1 MATRQ
6 TISTLDI
13 RPRFFDSLSPSEIT
27 AVTSAAKMR
36 RYLRGSVIVNQATP
50 ADHFF
55 LLTSG
60 RARYFYWTRD
70 GRKVILF
77 WLPAGEIFGAAALL
91 SRPSDYLVCTEAVKD
106 SSVLV
111 WDRPTMRSLMARYPQ
126 LTDNVLITMQ
136 DYLIAYRAIH
146 VSLACHAAPQRLAQ
160 VLVNLAEGTGRR
172 VVGGIELDIRNEEL
186 ANEANITT
194 FTASRLLR
202 EWQRKGALRKRRGKL
217 LLQSAEKL
225 PLKSI

>member
-1 MATRQ
+1 MRE
-6 TISTLDI
+6 I
-13 RPRFFDSLSPSEIT
+13 RPRFFERLTPSEIT
-27 AVTSAAKMR
+27 AVTSAAKQR
-36 RYLRGSVIVNQATP
+36 RYLRGSVIINQATP

-70 GRKVILF
+70 GRKVILL
-77 WLPAGEIFGAAALL
+77 WLPAGEVFGVAALL
-91 SRPSDYLVCTEAVKD
+91 LQHSDYLVCTEAVKD

-111 WDRPTMRSLMARYPQ
+111 WDRSTMRILMARYPQ
-126 LTDNVLITMQ
+126 LTDNVLNIMQ

-160 VLVNLAEGTGRR
+160 VLVSLAEGIGRS
-172 VVGGIELDIRNEEL
+172 VTGGIELDIRNEEL

-194 FTASRLLR
+194 FTTSRLLR
-202 EWQRKGALRKRRGKL
+202 EWQHKGALRKRRGKL
-217 LLQSAEKL
+217 LLQSIEKL
-225 PLKSI
+225 PLKPI

>member
-1 MATRQ
+1 MATRDAI
-6 TISTLDI
+6 TMREIH
-13 RPRFFDSLSPSEIT
+13 PRFFEGLAPSEIR
-27 AVTSAAKMR
+27 AVTSAAKLR
-36 RYLRGSVIVNQATP
+36 RYLRGSVIVNQETP

-55 LLTSG
+55 LLTTG

-111 WDRPTMRSLMARYPQ
+111 WDRSTIRTLVARYSQ
-126 LTDNVLITMQ
+126 LTDNVLSTMQ
-136 DYLIAYRAIH
+136 DYLIGYRAIH

-160 VLVNLAEGTGRR
+160 VLVNLAEGIGRR

-202 EWQRKGALRKRRGKL
+202 EWQHKGALRKRRGKL

-225 PLKSI
+225 PLRSI

>member
-1 MATRQ
+1 MATRPA
-6 TISTLDI
+6 IAIREI
-13 RPRFFDSLSPSEIT
+13 RPRFFEGLTPTEIT
-27 AVTSAAKMR
+27 AVTASAKLR

-70 GRKVILF
+70 GRRVILF
-77 WLPAGEIFGAAALL
+77 WLPAGETFGAAALL

-111 WDRPTMRSLMARYPQ
+111 WDRPTMRTLMARYPQ
-126 LTDNVLITMQ
+126 LTDNVLSTMQ
-136 DYLIAYRAIH
+136 DYLVTYRAIH

-160 VLVNLAEGTGRR
+160 VLVNLAEGMGRR

-202 EWQRKGALRKRRGKL
+202 KWQHKGALRKRRGKL

-225 PLKSI
+225 PLKPI

>member
-1 MATRQ
+1 MATRHVI
-6 TISTLDI
+6 TMREL
-13 RPRFFDSLSPSEIT
+13 RPRFFEGLTPSEIT
-27 AVTSAAKMR
+27 AVTSAAKPR
-36 RYLRGSVIVNQATP
+36 RYLRGSVIVNQANP
-50 ADHFF
+50 ADHLF

-91 SRPSDYLVCTEAVKD
+91 SRLSDYLVCTEAVRD
-106 SSVLV
+106 SSVLA
-111 WDRPTMRSLMARYPQ
+111 WDRTTVRALIGRYPQ
-126 LTDNVLITMQ
+126 LTDNVLSTMQ
-136 DYLIAYRAIH
+136 DYLITYRAIH
-146 VSLACHAAPQRLAQ
+146 VSLACHAAPQRSAQ
-160 VLVNLAEGTGRR
+160 VLVNLAEDMGRR

-194 FTASRLLR
+194 FTTSRLLR
-202 EWQRKGALRKRRGKL
+202 QWQHKGALRKRRGKL

-225 PLKSI
+225 PLKLI